1 MKKIS
6 ILRLVALLFLCILSV
21 LPLWARAQKYEALTF
36 FESFVAPSEL
46 VPDENGFVQF
56 RCSPIFA
63 ENLGLKL
70 KYADKLEFD
79 QNRRVSIDDIGVN
92 QEGVMWFQASAA
104 PSIEMFSLLYGCC
117 LLKYM
122 DGVWYQVSVC
132 SYSLDPPSCWPGHAV
147 IVPYAPFVFLY
158 YQHDLPFYT
167 LPSGKYYLFIP
178 TTLPTKSN
186 GTTTGHGA
194 AMIEIEL
201 EKLDGPSKRFDAGSS
216 VYINGAYPKYSVTV
230 LGETLHH
237 DPYA

>member
-6 ILRLVALLFLCILSV
+6 ILRLVTLLFLCILSV

-36 FESFVAPSEL
+36 FESFVDPSEL

-79 QNRRVSIDDIGVN
+79 QSQRLSIDNLTIYED
-92 QEGVMWFQASAA
+92 GVMWIQASAA
-104 PSIEMFSLLYGCC
+104 PSIEMFYLSHGCR
-117 LLKYM
+117 LLKHM

-132 SYSLDPPSCWPGHAV
+132 SYSLEPPTFWPGHTTFV
-147 IVPYAPFVFLY
+147 HYVPFVFLY
-158 YQHDLPFYT
+158 YRYDQPFYM
-167 LPSGKYYLFIP
+167 LPSGKYYLYIP
-178 TTLPTKSN
+178 ATLPTESN
-186 GTTTGHGA
+186 GITTGHGA

-201 EKLDGPSKRFDAGSS
+201 KNLDGAPKRFDAGEFF
-216 VYINGAYPKYSVTV
+216 INDIYPKYSVKV
-230 LGETLHH
+230 VGDTLHH